1 MISLLQKGLDK
12 ALRWGEENGLSF
24 SPSKTVAVVFTHSTK
39 GHSGFPHLKMG
50 ATMIEYSNSVK
61 YLGVR
66 LDSKLTFKAHLE
78 EISKKALRLLMAAK
92 SVMNKLRGLS
102 PISSR

>member
-1 MISLLQKGLDK
+1 
-12 ALRWGEENGLSF
+12 
-24 SPSKTVAVVFTHSTK
+24 
-39 GHSGFPHLKMG
+39 
-50 ATMIEYSNSVK
+50 MIEYSNSVK